1 MTNFARYQIVV
12 KKDRKVIDCRYYS
25 SYDAAMIDLDFIE
38 DNVDKFYAIGA
49 SVEFKDNNPF
59 GR

>member
-1 MTNFARYQIVV
+1 MTEPARYQIVV
-12 KKDRKVIDCRYYS
+12 KKGRKILDRRYYS
-25 SYDAAMIDLDFIE
+25 SYDAAMIDLDL
-38 DNVDKFYAIGA
+38 VYAKFYARGA